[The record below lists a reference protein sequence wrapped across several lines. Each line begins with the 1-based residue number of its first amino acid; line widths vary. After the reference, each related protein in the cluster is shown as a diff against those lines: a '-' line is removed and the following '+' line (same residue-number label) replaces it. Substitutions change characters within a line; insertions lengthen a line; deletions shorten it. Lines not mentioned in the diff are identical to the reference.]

1 MHHSEN
7 MRATKIY
14 RDIRTSILLP
24 PGVPIQG
31 SKVAMLRGRQEEK
44 CGRCGSWQGREK
56 KGGKKRG
63 KKREKRKGKK
73 KERERK
79 KVRKE
84 KGKKEKELHKKY
96 HNFVGLRNEEE
107 IEI

>member
-1 MHHSEN
+1 M
-7 MRATKIY
+7 
-14 RDIRTSILLP
+14 
-24 PGVPIQG
+24 PIQG

-44 CGRCGSWQGREK
+44 CGRCGSWQEREK
-56 KGGKKRG
+56 KGGKEKKEG
-63 KKREKRKGKK
+63 EKREKKGKERK
-73 KERERK
+73 KEKEKEK

-84 KGKKEKELHKKY
+84 KGKKEKELHKRY

>member
-1 MHHSEN
+1 MAKHFYSQ
-7 MRATKIY
+7 
-14 RDIRTSILLP
+14 ILREHGR

-44 CGRCGSWQGREK
+44 CGRCGSWQEREK
-56 KGGKKRG
+56 KGGK
-63 KKREKRKGKK
+63 EKKGKK
-73 KERERK
+73 ERKKGKERKKKEKEK